1 MKEKKNKNTHSL
13 KGIKPVGRPRFMADT
28 AYDILRE
35 AIIKG
40 TLVQGQKLV
49 ETQLSTQMNVSRVPI
64 REAMKRLEQDGLVE
78 KTDKRGFIVKIITKE
93 EIDETFGIISILE
106 SYAAVLATERIDDVL
121 IRKLEESV
129 EAYRQ
134 VLETGDREKL
144 MQLNTQFHE
153 MICNASGSQKLC
165 GLINNF
171 RDISYRYRRAL
182 LNSLDFARLS
192 LIDHEETV
200 MAMRKKDRK
209 GVERLI
215 KKHILRGKEIILKE
229 METCNY
235 L

>member
-229 METCNY
+229 METSNY